1 MSVRHVISSSFFL
14 VYCTFLHNCSSHYL
28 FFRHCNYCGA
38 GDHLRKAC
46 QRLLLQEKLGTMR
59 EQLSDKENQK
69 KASTSRN
76 KKNDGKRNQDKTLR
90 LCTLCGDQG
99 HTSENCENKDNIS
112 NVDERY
118 VPSLA
123 VSICY
128 ILFKVM

>member
-1 MSVRHVISSSFFL
+1 MSVHHVISSSFFL

-28 FFRHCNYCGA
+28 FFRHCNHCGA

-59 EQLSDKENQK
+59 EHKENQK

-76 KKNDGKRNQDKTLR
+76 KKNDGKRNQKTLR
-90 LCTLCGDQG
+90 LCTLRGDQG
-99 HTSENCENKDNIS
+99 HTSENCQNKDNIC

-123 VSICY
+123 VIICY